1 MQRRADANTMW
12 CMGKLANRLVIGWM
26 LVLTGAAVAL
36 LLAWLGRIVSIPLST
51 LLTAGSVVL
60 SLTWLVVLTTVPW
73 NLYFAARRAAQEM
86 AVSRER
92 GIAVRPAY
100 DEEAVRIGRR
110 MLLFALAAQ
119 LGTAVAAVAVGYGS
133 GNRVGYYV
141 AGIAL
146 LSTAFRPAAAY
157 FLHVRERIKVLAR
170 ESTHPRDDVATLR
183 TQVDKAKLS
192 VRELKAE
199 VLQTAGELRRT
210 EATLA
215 DTIAH
220 TRTVLVTD
228 LTGIQERQ
236 AADRDEARSRHV
248 DLEQRIDQMARLVE
262 AALDGISD
270 HQEVLTGLR
279 ALVRLVRSDQ
289 A

>member
-1 MQRRADANTMW
+1 MRRRAPANTMC
-12 CMGKLANRLVIGWM
+12 CMGKLANRLMIGWV
-26 LVLTGAAVAL
+26 LVLGGAAVAL
-36 LLAWLGRIVSIPLST
+36 LVAWLGRVVSVPLST
-51 LLTAGSVVL
+51 LLTAGAVIL

-73 NLYFAARRAAQEM
+73 NLYFAARRAAHEM

-92 GIAVRPAY
+92 GIAVRSAY
-100 DEEAVRIGRR
+100 NEEAGRIARR
-110 MLLFALAAQ
+110 MLLFALSAQ
-119 LGTAVAAVAVGYGS
+119 LGTAIAAAGVAYGS

-146 LSTAFRPAAAY
+146 LLTAFRPAAAY
-157 FLHVRERIKVLAR
+157 FLHVRERIKVLTK
-170 ESTHPRDDVATLR
+170 ESTHPRDDVVTLR
-183 TQVDKAKLS
+183 ERIDQVMVTVK
-192 VRELKAE
+192 ELRAE
-199 VLQTAGELRRT
+199 VHQTAGDLRRA

-220 TRTVLVTD
+220 TRTLLVTD
-228 LTGIQERQ
+228 LNRLQERHE
-236 AADRDEARSRHV
+236 ADQDEARSRHI
-248 DLEQRIDQMARLVE
+248 DLEHRIEQMARQVE
-262 AALDGISD
+262 ATLDGISD

>member
-1 MQRRADANTMW
+1 MRRRAGANTM
-12 CMGKLANRLVIGWM
+12 CSMGKLANRLMVGWM
-26 LVLTGAAVAL
+26 LVLTGAGVAL
-36 LLAWLGRIVSIPLST
+36 LVAWLGHIVSVPLAT
-51 LLTAGSVVL
+51 VLTAGAVIL

-73 NLYFAARRAAQEM
+73 NLYFAARRAALEM

-100 DEEAVRIGRR
+100 DEEAGRISRR
-110 MLLFALAAQ
+110 MLVFALAAQ
-119 LGTAVAAVAVGYGS
+119 LGTGAAAAAVAYLS

-141 AGIAL
+141 AGIAV

-170 ESTHPRDDVATLR
+170 EGTHPRDDVASLR
-183 TQVDKAKLS
+183 DQVDRAKQS
-192 VRELKAE
+192 VRELRAE
-199 VLQTAGELRRT
+199 VTQTAGDLRRT

-220 TRTVLVTD
+220 TRTLLVTD
-228 LTGIQERQ
+228 LSRVQERQ
-236 AADRDEARSRHV
+236 EADRVEARSRHV
-248 DLEQRIDQMARLVE
+248 DLEHRIDQMARQVE
-262 AALDGISD
+262 ATLDGISD

>member
-1 MQRRADANTMW
+1 MQGRPRANTMC
-12 CMGKLANRLVIGWM
+12 CMGKLANRLMIGWM
-26 LVLTGAAVAL
+26 LVLIGAAVAL
-36 LLAWLGRIVSIPLST
+36 LVAWLGRIVSVPLST
-51 LLTAGSVVL
+51 VLTAGAVIL

-86 AVSRER
+86 TVSRER
-92 GIAVRPAY
+92 GIAVRSAY
-100 DEEAVRIGRR
+100 NEEAGRIARR
-110 MLLFALAAQ
+110 MLLFALSAQ
-119 LGTAVAAVAVGYGS
+119 LGTAIAAAGVAYGS
-133 GNRVGYYV
+133 GNKVGYYV

-146 LSTAFRPAAAY
+146 LLTAFRPAAAY
-157 FLHVRERIKVLAR
+157 FLHVRERIKVLVR

-183 TQVDKAKLS
+183 AQVDQVKLS
-192 VRELKAE
+192 VRELRAE
-199 VLQTAGELRRT
+199 VQQTGGELRRT

-220 TRTVLVTD
+220 TRTLLVTD
-228 LTGIQERQ
+228 LSRIQERQ
-236 AADRDEARSRHV
+236 EADRVEARSRHV
-248 DLEQRIDQMARLVE
+248 DLEQRIDQMARQVE
-262 AALDGISD
+262 ATLDGISD

>member
-1 MQRRADANTMW
+1 MRRRARADTLC
-12 CMGKLANRLVIGWM
+12 CMGKLANRLMIGWV
-26 LVLTGAAVAL
+26 LVLAGAAVAL
-36 LLAWLGRIVSIPLST
+36 LVAWLGRIVSVPLSAV
-51 LLTAGSVVL
+51 LTTGAVIL

-73 NLYFAARRAAQEM
+73 NLHFAARRAAQEM

-100 DEEAVRIGRR
+100 NDEAIRIARR
-110 MLLFALAAQ
+110 MLASAVAAQ
-119 LGTAVAAVAVGYGS
+119 LGTAAAAAAVAYSS
-133 GNRVGYYV
+133 GDKVGYYI

-183 TQVDKAKLS
+183 DRVDQVKVA
-192 VRELKAE
+192 V
-199 VLQTAGELRRT
+199 GELRAEVHRT
-210 EATLA
+210 AGDLRRAEATLA

-220 TRTVLVTD
+220 TRTLLVSD
-228 LTGIQERQ
+228 LKRLEERHV
-236 AADRDEARSRHV
+236 ADLDEARSRHIA
-248 DLEQRIDQMARLVE
+248 LEHRIEQMARQVE
-262 AALDGISD
+262 ATLDGISD

-279 ALVRLVRSDQ
+279 ALVRLIRSDQ

>member
-1 MQRRADANTMW
+1 MRCRARANTMC
-12 CMGKLANRLVIGWM
+12 CMGKLASRVMIGWAF
-26 LVLTGAAVAL
+26 VLFGAAVAL
-36 LLAWLGRIVSIPLST
+36 LVAWLGHIVNVPLST
-51 LLTAGSVVL
+51 LLTVAAVVL
-60 SLTWLVVLTTVPW
+60 SLTWVVVLTTVPW

-86 AVSRER
+86 CVSRER
-92 GIAVRPAY
+92 GIAVPAAY
-100 DEEAVRIGRR
+100 NEEAGRISRR
-110 MLLFALAAQ
+110 MLLFALGAQ
-119 LGTAVAAVAVGYGS
+119 LGTAIAAAGVAYGS
-133 GNRVGYYV
+133 GDRVGYYV

-146 LSTAFRPAAAY
+146 VSTAFRPATAY

-170 ESTHPRDDVATLR
+170 EGMHPRDDVAALR
-183 TQVDKAKLS
+183 AQVDEVKQS
-192 VRELKAE
+192 VRELRAE
-199 VLQTAGELRRT
+199 ALQTGGDLRRA

-220 TRTVLVTD
+220 TRTLLGAD
-228 LTGIQERQ
+228 LSRVQERQ

-248 DLEQRIDQMARLVE
+248 DLEHRIDQMARQVE
-262 AALDGISD
+262 ATLDGISD

>member
-1 MQRRADANTMW
+1 
-12 CMGKLANRLVIGWM
+12 MGKLANRLMIGWM
-26 LVLTGAAVAL
+26 LVLIGAAIAL
-36 LLAWLGRIVSIPLST
+36 LVAWLGRIVSVPLST
-51 LLTAGSVVL
+51 LLTAGAVVL

-73 NLYFAARRAAQEM
+73 NLYFAARRAVQEM

-100 DEEAVRIGRR
+100 NEEAGRISRR

-119 LGTAVAAVAVGYGS
+119 LGTAIAAAAVAYVS

-141 AGIAL
+141 AGIAV

-157 FLHVRERIKVLAR
+157 FFHVRERIKVLAIQT
-170 ESTHPRDDVATLR
+170 THPREDVATLR
-183 TQVDKAKLS
+183 DQVDQVKQS
-192 VRELKAE
+192 VRELRAE
-199 VLQTAGELRRT
+199 VRQAAGDLRRT

-220 TRTVLVTD
+220 NRTLMVTD
-228 LTGIQERQ
+228 LSRIQERQ
-236 AADRDEARSRHV
+236 EADRAEARSRHV
-248 DLEQRIDQMARLVE
+248 DLEHSIDQMARQVE
-262 AALDGISD
+262 TTLDGISD

>member
-1 MQRRADANTMW
+1 
-12 CMGKLANRLVIGWM
+12 MGKLANRLMTGWM
-26 LVLTGAAVAL
+26 LVLIGAAIAL
-36 LLAWLGRIVSIPLST
+36 LVAWLGRIVSVPLST
-51 LLTAGSVVL
+51 LLTAGAVVL

-73 NLYFAARRAAQEM
+73 NLYFAARRAVQEM
-86 AVSRER
+86 AVSRDR

-100 DEEAVRIGRR
+100 NEEAGRISRR

-119 LGTAVAAVAVGYGS
+119 LGTAIAAGAVAYVS

-141 AGIAL
+141 AGIAV

-157 FLHVRERIKVLAR
+157 FLHVRERIKVLAIQT
-170 ESTHPRDDVATLR
+170 THPRDDVATLR
-183 TQVDKAKLS
+183 DQVDQVKQS
-192 VRELKAE
+192 VRELRAE
-199 VLQTAGELRRT
+199 VRQAAGDLRRT

-220 TRTVLVTD
+220 NRTLMVTD
-228 LTGIQERQ
+228 LSRIQERQ
-236 AADRDEARSRHV
+236 EADRAEARSRHV
-248 DLEQRIDQMARLVE
+248 DLEHRIDQMARQVE
-262 AALDGISD
+262 TTLDGISD